1 MCILQGRESFRGEGE
16 AEARAPGCL
25 CWLPATHASVR
36 ILLDSDLLFAHVGIL
51 AVVSVDISY
60 FPLNSLE
67 QNRVHKQTLPR
78 APGGGMALRNEKRAQ
93 AAEWELS
100 GW

>member
-1 MCILQGRESFRGEGE
+1 MPLLVASHR
-16 AEARAPGCL
+16 
-25 CWLPATHASVR
+25 ASVR
-36 ILLDSDLLFAHVGIL
+36 TLLDSDLLFSHVGIL

-67 QNRVHKQTLPR
+67 QNRAHKQTVPR
-78 APGGGMALRNEKRAQ
+78 APGGGMTLRDERRAQ
-93 AAEWELS
+93 AAGCELS